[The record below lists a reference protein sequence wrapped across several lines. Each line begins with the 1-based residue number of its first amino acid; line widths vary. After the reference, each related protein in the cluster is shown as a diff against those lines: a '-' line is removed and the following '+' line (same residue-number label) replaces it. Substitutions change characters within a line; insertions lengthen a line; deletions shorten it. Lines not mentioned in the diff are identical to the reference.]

1 MLSDMTTMNRW
12 IALFRGINVGGKNLL
27 PMATLSRY
35 LETIQL
41 TNIKTYIQ
49 SGNVVFDSKSKS
61 SKSIQKAIIET
72 IDKEH
77 SFSLQLLLLRQGEL
91 QMAINRNPYPDAV
104 SEPQTLH
111 LFFLE
116 SPPAKP
122 NVKALDLAKSSTES
136 YELID
141 RVFYLHA
148 PDGVGRSKLAAT
160 AEKHLGVM
168 ATARNYRTVEKLME
182 LASEA

>member
-1 MLSDMTTMNRW
+1 MTRW

-27 PMATLSRY
+27 PMATLRSY
-35 LETIQL
+35 LEAIPL

-61 SKSIQKAIIET
+61 ATAIQKAIINKINE
-72 IDKEH
+72 EH
-77 SFSLQLLLLRQGEL
+77 SFCPELLLLSQNEL
-91 QMAINRNPYPDAV
+91 QVAIARNPYPKAI

-116 SPPAKP
+116 SPPTKP
-122 NVKALDLAKSSTES
+122 DFKALDLAKSSTES
-136 YELID
+136 YQLVD

-160 AEKHLGVM
+160 AEKRLGVM
-168 ATARNYRTVEKLME
+168 ATARNYRTVQKLMT
-182 LASEA
+182 LAAEA

>member
-1 MLSDMTTMNRW
+1 MNRW

-116 SPPAKP
+116 STPAKP

>member
-1 MLSDMTTMNRW
+1 MTRW

-35 LETIQL
+35 LEAIQL

-49 SGNVVFDSKSKS
+49 SGNVVFDSKSKNA
-61 SKSIQKAIIET
+61 KSIQKAIIGK
-72 IDKEH
+72 IDEEH
-77 SFSLQLLLLRQGEL
+77 SFCPQLLLLRNDEL
-91 QMAINRNPYPDAV
+91 QMAIMRNPFPKAV

-116 SPPAKP
+116 SPPEQP

-141 RVFYLHA
+141 RVLYLHA

-160 AEKHLGVM
+160 AEKRLGVM
-168 ATARNYRTVEKLME
+168 ATARNYRTVQQLMT

>member
-1 MLSDMTTMNRW
+1 MKMNRW

-27 PMATLSRY
+27 PMATLRRY
-35 LETIQL
+35 LEAIQL
-41 TNIKTYIQ
+41 TSIKTYIQ

-61 SKSIQKAIIET
+61 SRSIQTAIIRK
-72 IDKEH
+72 IDEEH
-77 SFSLQLLLLRQGEL
+77 SFCPQLLLLRQGEF
-91 QMAINRNPYPDAV
+91 QMAINMNPFSEAV

-116 SPPAKP
+116 SPPEKP
-122 NVKALDLAKSSTES
+122 NVKALDLAKSPTES

-141 RVFYLHA
+141 CVFYLHA

-160 AEKHLGVM
+160 AEKHLGVT
-168 ATARNYRTVEKLME
+168 ATARNFRTVEKLMA
-182 LASEA
+182 LALET